1 MDPDRIPPGTVVVGV
16 DGSEDSRRAL
26 DWGVDQAI
34 LEHRPLTL
42 VHAVQPAGFPPA
54 GTFVASG
61 VDYGALLDV
70 LLQSGREV
78 LAEARA
84 HALAHEPDLDVTE
97 VLSSGDARNEL
108 VGIGHGA
115 AMVVVGSRGR
125 GPVSSLL
132 LGSVSVGVS
141 KSATCPVVV
150 CRPTPAERG
159 EPARDVVVG
168 VDGTEGSLPAAEFA
182 FRVAALRGVS
192 LTVLHSYWDARG
204 LGQAASSPDLDDL
217 RASVAASVSGPA
229 QRYPDV
235 DVELR
240 LRQGFADRNL
250 IEASRDHALLVLAHQ
265 PLSVLDDLVYGSV
278 APAVVEHARCAVA
291 VVPVLRTPAGPASA
305 T

>member
-1 MDPDRIPPGTVVVGV
+1 MDADRIAPGTVVVGV
-16 DGSEDSRRAL
+16 DGSQDSRRAL
-26 DWGVDQAI
+26 DWGVEQAA

-84 HALAHEPDLDVTE
+84 HALAHEPDLDVAE

-108 VGIGHGA
+108 VGLGRRA

-141 KSATCPVVV
+141 KAATCPVVV
-150 CRPTPAERG
+150 CRPTPADGG

-168 VDGTEGSLPAAEFA
+168 VDGTERSLPAAEFA

-192 LTVLHSYWDARG
+192 LTVLHSYWDARE
-204 LGQAASSPDLDDL
+204 LGRDATSAELDVL
-217 RASVAASVSGPA
+217 RASVAASVSA
-229 QRYPDV
+229 AAEKYPDV
-235 DVELR
+235 DVGLKLR
-240 LRQGFADRNL
+240 HGFADRNL
-250 IEASRDHALLVLAHQ
+250 VEASRDHALLVLAHQ
-265 PLSVLDDLVYGSV
+265 PLAAIDDLVYGSV

-291 VVPVLRTPAGPASA
+291 VVPVSRS
-305 T
+305 